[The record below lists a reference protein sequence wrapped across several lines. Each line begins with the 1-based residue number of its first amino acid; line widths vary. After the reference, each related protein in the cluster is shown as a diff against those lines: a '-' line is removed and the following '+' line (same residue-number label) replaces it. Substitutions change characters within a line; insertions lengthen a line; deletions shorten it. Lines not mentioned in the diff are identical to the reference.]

1 MADWQKIG
9 AVAAIVA
16 IPVSVLTAAV
26 QCSTSSDTTSPPPTT
41 VVPWATTSAAAPQP
55 DAQQSSTTPVPVP
68 PADSEPPIHSSDTLS
83 MGGSSP
89 WGVSIFSFNSFWVRN
104 PAGSS
109 VTITVDPSFGVSA
122 GDGASFASVAS
133 PSYSTCATANYNIQ
147 SRDWKDLPTG
157 SALCIK
163 TGDTRVGR
171 VQFIWTKGKEDPATD
186 VRVVGVIWE
195 PKHD

>member
-9 AVAAIVA
+9 GIAAIVA
-16 IPVSVLTAAV
+16 IPVSILTAAV
-26 QCSTSSDTTSPPPTT
+26 QCSTGSDTTSQPPST
-41 VVPWATTSAAAPQP
+41 VPPSATTSNPAPQSS
-55 DAQQSSTTPVPVP
+55 AQSSSPTPIPAP
-68 PADSEPPIHSSDTLS
+68 PADSEPQIHSSDTLS

-89 WGVSIFSFNSFWVRN
+89 WGVSIFSSNSFWVRN

-109 VTITVDPSFGVSA
+109 VTITVDPSFGISA

-133 PSYSTCATANYNIQ
+133 PSYPACSTANYNIQ
-147 SRDWKDLPTG
+147 SREWKDLPTG
-157 SALCIK
+157 SSLCIK

-171 VQFIWTKGKEDPATD
+171 VQFIWKKGKEDPATD